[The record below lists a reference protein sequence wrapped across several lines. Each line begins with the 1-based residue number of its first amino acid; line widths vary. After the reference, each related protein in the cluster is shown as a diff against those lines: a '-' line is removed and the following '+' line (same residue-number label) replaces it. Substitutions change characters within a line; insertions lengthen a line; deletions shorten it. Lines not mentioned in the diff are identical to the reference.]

1 MSRRRCSDIRWDTPV
16 DVDPAGKPP
25 CPETS
30 DGAVRPSGRL
40 DSVAVSTPTL
50 SPAGASLRV
59 APVPSRVRP
68 LEILDVFAGAG
79 GLSHGFHEA
88 SDRYKVV
95 RAVEMN
101 PEAGASYAENFGD
114 VVYSGSIQDWLEDE
128 YVPSA
133 HIVLGGPPCQGFST
147 LGKQEENDVR
157 NTLWR
162 YYVRTVREAQPLYF
176 VMENVPAFLTSP
188 QFPLLQKEA
197 SRGGALEDYKF
208 EARVLNAAQ
217 YGAAQVRKR
226 VIIIGHHRSVPAPG
240 FPEPTHPTPGSWTTL
255 RNVIG
260 TLNPVVTSLGPEAR
274 GMSFGG
280 RKFQGPFRSDEL
292 HVTRRYRD
300 ISLARFQ
307 AIPQG
312 GSRKDLPDE
321 LQMDCWRKHTTGS
334 MDVMGRLSWEKPSV
348 TVRTEFT
355 KPEKGRYLHPEQ
367 PRAITIHEG
376 ARIQGF
382 PDDFKFVGS
391 LTQIT
396 KQIGNAVPIPLGRAL
411 GQHIAARISP
421 N

>member
-1 MSRRRCSDIRWDTPV
+1 M
-16 DVDPAGKPP
+16 
-25 CPETS
+25 
-30 DGAVRPSGRL
+30 
-40 DSVAVSTPTL
+40 STPTL
-50 SPAGASLRV
+50 SPSDASPGV
-59 APVPSRVRP
+59 TSGPSRVRP

-79 GLSHGFHEA
+79 GLSQGFHEA

-101 PEAGASYAENFGD
+101 PEAAASYAENFGD
-114 VVYSGSIQDWLEDE
+114 VVYNGTIQDWLDDE
-128 YVPSA
+128 FVPSA

-162 YYVRTVREAQPLYF
+162 YYARTVREAQPLYF

-188 QFPLLQKEA
+188 QFPLLQKET
-197 SRGGALEDYKF
+197 SRGGALEDYAF

-226 VIIIGHHRSVPAPG
+226 VIVIGHHRSVPAPG
-240 FPEPTHPTPGSWTTL
+240 FPEPTHPTVDSWVSL
-255 RNVIG
+255 REVIG
-260 TLNPVVTSLGPEAR
+260 NLNPVVTSLRPENR
-274 GMSFGG
+274 RTVFGDT
-280 RKFQGPFRSDEL
+280 RFDGPFRADEL
-292 HVTRRYRD
+292 HLTRRYQD
-300 ISLARFQ
+300 ISLARFH

-312 GSRKDLPDE
+312 GSRKDLPEDLKME
-321 LQMDCWRKHTTGS
+321 CWRKHTKGS
-334 MDVMGRLSWEKPSV
+334 MDVMGRLRWDRPSV

-376 ARIQGF
+376 SRIQGF
-382 PDDFKFVGS
+382 PDDYKFVGS

>member
-1 MSRRRCSDIRWDTPV
+1 MA
-16 DVDPAGKPP
+16 VDPAGEPP
-25 CPETS
+25 CSRSSGVT
-30 DGAVRPSGRL
+30 GRPRRRL
-40 DSVAVSTPTL
+40 DSDVVSTPTL
-50 SPAGASLRV
+50 SPADAAPRV
-59 APVPSRVRP
+59 DPVASRVRP

-79 GLSHGFHEA
+79 GLSQGFHEA
-88 SDRYKVV
+88 SDRYNVV

-101 PEAGASYAENFGD
+101 PEAAATYAENFGD
-114 VVYSGSIQDWLEDE
+114 VVYDGSIQDWLEDE
-128 YVPSA
+128 FVPSA
-133 HIVLGGPPCQGFST
+133 HVVLGGPPCQGFST
-147 LGKQEENDVR
+147 LGKQEENDIR

-162 YYVRTVREAQPLYF
+162 YYARTVREAQPLYF

-188 QFPLLQKEA
+188 QFPLLEEET
-197 SRGGALEDYKF
+197 SRGGALEDYEF

-226 VIIIGHHRSVPAPG
+226 VIVIGHHRSVPAPG
-240 FPEPTHPTPGSWTTL
+240 FPEPTHPTPDSWNTL
-255 RNVIG
+255 MNVIG
-260 TLNPVVTSLGPEAR
+260 TLDPVVTSLRPETR
-274 GMSFGG
+274 QTTFGDK
-280 RKFQGPFRSDEL
+280 KFHGPFRSDEL

-300 ISLARFQ
+300 ISLARFH
-307 AIPQG
+307 AIPEG

-334 MDVMGRLSWEKPSV
+334 MDVMGRLSWDKPSV

-411 GQHIAARISP
+411 GQHIAARISRS
-421 N
+421 